1 LIDVGDSE
9 RTEVMTRAASLAL
22 IASAL
27 VAVPGCSV
35 LFVRGAPA
43 HDPGTRPLP
52 CTQSYLA
59 PAIDG
64 VPGGTLLVG
73 GVAGI
78 AWALSRPRGD
88 SHEFSAE
95 GVVFLTGI
103 LATLA
108 SLPLVA
114 SGSYGYVKVR
124 GCRRMNE
131 SPPRPMPMPA
141 APSPAAPNPSA
152 QPGG

>member
-1 LIDVGDSE
+1 
-9 RTEVMTRAASLAL
+9 MTRAASLAL

-43 HDPGTRPLP
+43 NDPGTRPLP

-64 VPGGTLLVG
+64 VPGGTMLIG

-103 LATLA
+103 LSTLA

-114 SGSYGYVKVR
+114 SASYGFVKVR

-131 SPPRPMPMPA
+131 APPRPAAMPMPA
-141 APSPAAPNPSA
+141 APMPAAPTPMPAAPNPSA